1 MQPVIHNCSR
11 CENEII
17 VACYPPKG
25 RDPQEAGTIFPADC
39 PVCGAELC
47 DAPHVESCNVKDP
60 DEAPPLMSQA
70 EIDKDAATGR
80 GYEGLV

>member
-39 PVCGAELC
+39 PVCGKEVDRWQVFAAALV
-47 DAPHVESCNVKDP
+47 DADYER
-60 DEAPPLMSQA
+60 
-70 EIDKDAATGR
+70 AALYIER
-80 GYEGLV
+80 AMA

>member
-39 PVCGAELC
+39 PVCGGEVDRWQVFAAARV
-47 DAPHVESCNVKDP
+47 DADYER
-60 DEAPPLMSQA
+60 
-70 EIDKDAATGR
+70 AALYIER
-80 GYEGLV
+80 AMA